1 MENEC
6 WKKKKGLPKTGPSD
20 EAVNACYEISLT
32 CTEITLG
39 VAMTSEELQT
49 LVREETLVD
58 TGPAVVTI
66 DTPYDITFAE
76 KGPCSNKIP
85 DLEESVLDDD
95 DLSDVDD
102 LPALVEREFDDDNLS
117 VDSDLSV
124 VASKENSFLPEL
136 AAPAITSPEGEVAT
150 PLVGQDNYKLNPNT
164 FLADSA
170 CSSHMGSCDAG
181 MFDVKEEKCSVHIGG
196 GKILTSTKVG
206 KKRVTV
212 VQKDGTMTD
221 IVLSPFKHVP
231 GLWVN
236 LFALLLPLT
245 IGWLISNVGPVL
257 TLKKDDTAI
266 TFDRIFATKDGF
278 LGGVDM
284 IAKEEI
290 ANLCLQSNR
299 AHDINFLHKLFGH
312 CVQDTI
318 ANTAKH
324 YNLQVKARTPLEPCP
339 MCKIANAVQ
348 TDIPKQ
354 TSTKATKPGGRL
366 FIDSTSV
373 KEIGFGGYKFAL
385 GILDDYS
392 GCTFGALLKKKSD
405 QQQVILAFLQHLQAK
420 GITPTNVTIFF
431 RVDNTGENKALKAF
445 LTANGFAN
453 VEFEFTPRNSPQFNG
468 RIECKIAVLWTRTKS
483 LLNTAKLPQW
493 LRNGLWPKAFLH
505 SILLENV
512 INPTNK
518 TASAYKLFHGEDY
531 KGLNHLH
538 IFGEVA
544 IVKGSTKI
552 QSK

>member
-1 MENEC
+1 MLEGRLEVA
-6 WKKKKGLPKTGPSD
+6 KTGRDFFWSWSRPIWAKKVGRDFLVRCNQD
-20 EAVNACYEISLT
+20 EDDVFVFN
-32 CTEITLG
+32 
-39 VAMTSEELQT
+39 SEE
-49 LVREETLVD
+49 
-58 TGPAVVTI
+58 
-66 DTPYDITFAE
+66 
-76 KGPCSNKIP
+76 
-85 DLEESVLDDD
+85 
-95 DLSDVDD
+95 
-102 LPALVEREFDDDNLS
+102 
-117 VDSDLSV
+117 DS
-124 VASKENSFLPEL
+124 FFPEL
-136 AAPAITSPEGEVAT
+136 AAPAITSSEGEVAT
-150 PLVGQDNYKLNPNT
+150 PLVGQDNYKLNPHT
-164 FLADSA
+164 FLADSV
-170 CSSHMGSCDAG
+170 CSSHMGSCDSG
-181 MFDVKEEKCSVHIGG
+181 MFDIKEEKCFVRIGD

-221 IVLSPFKHVP
+221 IDLSPFKHVP

-236 LFALLLPLT
+236 LFALLSPLT
-245 IGWLISNVGPVL
+245 TGWLIPNVGPAL
-257 TLKKDDTAI
+257 TLKKGETFI

-284 IAKEEI
+284 IAKDEL

-312 CVQDTI
+312 CAQDTI

-339 MCKIANAVQ
+339 MCKIANAAQ
-348 TDIPKQ
+348 TDVPKQ

-373 KEIGFGGYKFAL
+373 KEMGFGGYKFAL

-405 QQQVILAFLQHLQAK
+405 QQQVILAFLQRLQAK
-420 GITPTNVTIFF
+420 GITPTHVTIFF
-431 RVDNTGENKALKAF
+431 RVDNAGENKALKAF

-468 RIECKIAVLWTRTKS
+468 RIERKIAVLWSRTRS

-505 SILLENV
+505 SI
-512 INPTNK
+512 
-518 TASAYKLFHGEDY
+518 
-531 KGLNHLH
+531 
-538 IFGEVA
+538 
-544 IVKGSTKI
+544 
-552 QSK
+552 